1 MLVHLALVNP
11 QMIVNKILVVS
22 KSSSFLPLS
31 FSPLCLHRG
40 MSPSSILLLPP
51 NSFSPLCLQR
61 RGPLPLWLDRDEW
74 PLSLWEQGYKFL
86 PSNCVHFVHYSIHQ
100 TILERGTSFTTCLGI
115 GQLKTHSHFRD
126 GACTHCADI

>member
-40 MSPSSILLLPP
+40 MSPSSLLLLSQIP
-51 NSFSPLCLQR
+51 SHLSVYR
-61 RGPLPLWLDRDEW
+61 DEWPLPLWLDRDEW

-100 TILERGTSFTTCLGI
+100 TILEGGTSFTTCLGI

-126 GACTHCADI
+126 GVCTHCADI